1 MTQSN
6 LAEGPSP
13 TQQRPD
19 VLATQG
25 VSMAFRG
32 LKALQDV
39 TIALPEGTVTGL
51 IGPNGAGKTTLVN
64 VLSGLAAP
72 TEGEVFFE
80 GERVRR
86 WTLGSAARAGVAKT
100 FQQSRVFGEFTVLEN
115 VELGALNSRHD
126 VDAFHVLEMLDL
138 APRWNLL
145 AGELSF
151 GELRRL
157 GVAIALAT
165 RPKVLLMDEPGAG
178 LTGVDLDQ
186 LSVAIGR
193 IRDEGTTIL
202 VIDHNMRFLMNS
214 VERVIVLEGG
224 MVISQG
230 TPAHVQTDER
240 VIAAYLGGSHVAD

>member
-1 MTQSN
+1 MTESN
-6 LAEGPSP
+6 LIEETAIVKHGAP
-13 TQQRPD
+13 
-19 VLATQG
+19 VLATRG
-25 VSMAFRG
+25 VGMAFRG
-32 LKALQDV
+32 LKALHDV
-39 TIALPEGTVTGL
+39 TISLPEGTVTGL

-72 TEGEVFFE
+72 TEGEVFFN

-86 WTLGSAARAGVAKT
+86 WSLGSAARAGVAKT
-100 FQQSRVFGEFTVLEN
+100 FQQSRVFNEFTVLEN
-115 VELGALNSRHD
+115 VELGALNSSHH

-138 APRWNLL
+138 AARWNLL

-186 LSVAIGR
+186 LSAAIGR

-224 MVISQG
+224 MLIAEG
-230 TPAHVQTDER
+230 TPAEVQTDER

>member
-1 MTQSN
+1 MSEATTIEQTRS
-6 LAEGPSP
+6 EHTSD
-13 TQQRPD
+13 T
-19 VLATQG
+19 VLATRG
-25 VSMAFRG
+25 VGMAFRG

-39 TIALPEGTVTGL
+39 TISLPRNTVTGL

-72 TEGEVFFE
+72 TEGEVLYD
-80 GERVRR
+80 GQRVRR
-86 WTLGSAARAGVAKT
+86 WGLGRAAREGVAKT

-115 VELGALNSRHD
+115 VELGALNSGRH
-126 VDAFHVLEMLDL
+126 VNPFHVLEMLDL
-138 APRWNLL
+138 ARRWNLL

-165 RPKVLLMDEPGAG
+165 RPNVLLMDEPGAG

-186 LSVAIGR
+186 LSVVIGR
-193 IRDEGTTIL
+193 IRDEGTTVL

-224 MVISQG
+224 IVIAQG
-230 TPAHVQTDER
+230 TPAQVQNDER
-240 VIAAYLGGSHVAD
+240 VIAAYLGGSHAGD